1 MKEKEQG
8 RNSKSSVCILGL
20 WRVKVEKKGGRE
32 KKNQGCY
39 AFRMRE
45 RGRGKECATMRRRGV
60 STMKTRAQ
68 TDGAAHSGGPKCGK
82 KVEGKIWKGKAR
94 LRPLSPLGVKT

>member
-1 MKEKEQG
+1 MHPGIVEG
-8 RNSKSSVCILGL
+8 KS
-20 WRVKVEKKGGRE
+20 REEGRE
-32 KKNQGCY
+32 RKKNQGCY